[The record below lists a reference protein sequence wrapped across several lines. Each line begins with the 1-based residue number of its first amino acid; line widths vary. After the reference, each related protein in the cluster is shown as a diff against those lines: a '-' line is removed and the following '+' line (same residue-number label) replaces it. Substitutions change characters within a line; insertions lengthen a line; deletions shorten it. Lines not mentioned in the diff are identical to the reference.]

1 MCSGTHGVTISILKG
16 VYMSIAPFLGSFFI
30 ILREGF
36 EAMLIA
42 MLIFTYLEK
51 LNAQDKKRYVWQGI
65 GYGVLAS
72 ILIAIGFTFISSLTH
87 AHEEMFEGVTMLIAA
102 GVLAYVAFWC
112 HTAKQH
118 VEGSITKAITT
129 GTAIT
134 LSLAVFF
141 AILREGFE
149 IVLFYAGL
157 FASPIA
163 ETFSIWIGGIAGVIA
178 LSGLYV
184 IMKKGIAKINVS
196 TFFNISK
203 WFIGLLALY
212 FAYSGVH
219 ELMEVL

>member
-1 MCSGTHGVTISILKG
+1 
-16 VYMSIAPFLGSFFI
+16 MSIAPFMGSFFI

-72 ILIAIGFTFISSLTH
+72 IIIAIAFTFITSLTH
-87 AHEEMFEGVTMLIAA
+87 AHEELFEGVTMLIAA

-118 VEGSITKAITT
+118 VEGAIKTAITT

-163 ETFSIWIGGIAGVIA
+163 ETYSIWFGGVAGAVA
-178 LSGLYV
+178 LGIIYIL
-184 IMKKGIAKINVS
+184 MKKGIAQINVG
-196 TFFNISK
+196 TFFTISK
-203 WFIGLLALY
+203 WLLGALAVY
-212 FAYSGVH
+212 FAYNGVH
-219 ELMEVL
+219 ELLELMEGGH

>member
-1 MCSGTHGVTISILKG
+1 
-16 VYMSIAPFLGSFFI
+16 MSIAPFMGSFFI

-51 LNAQDKKRYVWQGI
+51 LNAQDKKKYVWQGI

-72 ILIAIGFTFISSLTH
+72 IIIAIGFTFISSLTH
-87 AHEEMFEGVTMLIAA
+87 AHEELFEGVTMLIAA
-102 GVLAYVAFWC
+102 GVLAYVSFWC

-118 VEGSITKAITT
+118 VEGAIKTAITT

-163 ETFSIWIGGIAGVIA
+163 ETYSIWFGGVAGAVALGVIYI
-178 LSGLYV
+178 L
-184 IMKKGIAKINVS
+184 MKKGIAQINVG
-196 TFFNISK
+196 TFFTISK
-203 WFIGLLALY
+203 WLLGALAVY
-212 FAYSGVH
+212 FAYNGVH
-219 ELMEVL
+219 ELLELMEGSH

>member
-1 MCSGTHGVTISILKG
+1 
-16 VYMSIAPFLGSFFI
+16 MSIAPFMGSFFI

-51 LNAQDKKRYVWQGI
+51 LNAQDKKKYVWQGI

-72 ILIAIGFTFISSLTH
+72 IVIAIAFTFISSLTH
-87 AHEEMFEGVTMLIAA
+87 AHEELFEGVTMLIAA

-118 VEGSITKAITT
+118 VEGAIKTAITT

-163 ETFSIWIGGIAGVIA
+163 ETYSIWFGGVAGAVA
-178 LSGLYV
+178 LGIIYIL
-184 IMKKGIAKINVS
+184 MKKGIAQINVG
-196 TFFNISK
+196 TFFTISK
-203 WFIGLLALY
+203 WLLGALAVY
-212 FAYSGVH
+212 FAYNGVH
-219 ELMEVL
+219 ELLELMEGGH

>member
-1 MCSGTHGVTISILKG
+1 
-16 VYMSIAPFLGSFFI
+16 MSIAPFIGSFFI

-72 ILIAIGFTFISSLTH
+72 IIIAIGFTFISSLTH
-87 AHEEMFEGVTMLIAA
+87 AHEELFEGVTMLIAA

-118 VEGSITKAITT
+118 VEGAIKTAITT

-163 ETFSIWIGGIAGVIA
+163 ETYSIWFGGIVGAVALGVIYI
-178 LSGLYV
+178 L
-184 IMKKGIAKINVS
+184 MKKGIAQINVG
-196 TFFNISK
+196 TFFTISK
-203 WFIGLLALY
+203 WLLGALAVY
-212 FAYSGVH
+212 FAYNGVH
-219 ELMEVL
+219 ELLELMEGSH

>member
-1 MCSGTHGVTISILKG
+1 
-16 VYMSIAPFLGSFFI
+16 MSIAPFMGSFFI

-51 LNAQDKKRYVWQGI
+51 LNAQDKKKYVWQGI

-72 ILIAIGFTFISSLTH
+72 IVIAIAFTFITSLTH
-87 AHEEMFEGVTMLIAA
+87 AHEELFEGVTMLIAA

-118 VEGSITKAITT
+118 VEGAIKTAITT

-163 ETFSIWIGGIAGVIA
+163 ETYRIWFGGVAGVVA
-178 LSGLYV
+178 LGIIYIL
-184 IMKKGIAKINVS
+184 MKKGIARINVG
-196 TFFNISK
+196 TFFTISK
-203 WFIGLLALY
+203 WLLGALAVY
-212 FAYSGVH
+212 FAYNGVH
-219 ELMEVL
+219 ELLELMEGSH

>member
-1 MCSGTHGVTISILKG
+1 
-16 VYMSIAPFLGSFFI
+16 
-30 ILREGF
+30 
-36 EAMLIA
+36 
-42 MLIFTYLEK
+42 
-51 LNAQDKKRYVWQGI
+51 
-65 GYGVLAS
+65 
-72 ILIAIGFTFISSLTH
+72 
-87 AHEEMFEGVTMLIAA
+87 MFEGVTMLIAA

-118 VEGSITKAITT
+118 VEGVITKAITT

-157 FASPIA
+157 FVSPIA
-163 ETFSIWIGGIAGVIA
+163 ETFSIWLGGIAGVIA

-184 IMKKGIAKINVS
+184 IMKKGITKINVG

>member
-1 MCSGTHGVTISILKG
+1 
-16 VYMSIAPFLGSFFI
+16 MSIAPFLGSFFI

-51 LNAQDKKRYVWQGI
+51 LNAQDKKKYVWQGI

-72 ILIAIGFTFISSLTH
+72 IVIAIGFTFITSLTH
-87 AHEEMFEGVTMLIAA
+87 AHEELFEGVTMLIAA

-118 VEGSITKAITT
+118 VEGAIKTAITT

-163 ETFSIWIGGIAGVIA
+163 ETYSIWFGGVVGAVALGVVYI
-178 LSGLYV
+178 L
-184 IMKKGIAKINVS
+184 MKKGIAQINVG
-196 TFFNISK
+196 TFFTISK
-203 WFIGLLALY
+203 WLLGALAVY
-212 FAYSGVH
+212 FAYNGVH
-219 ELMEVL
+219 ELLELMEGSH

>member
-1 MCSGTHGVTISILKG
+1 
-16 VYMSIAPFLGSFFI
+16 MSIAPFMGSFFI

-51 LNAQDKKRYVWQGI
+51 LNAQDKKKYVWQGI

-72 ILIAIGFTFISSLTH
+72 IVIAIAFTFITSLTH
-87 AHEEMFEGVTMLIAA
+87 AHEELFEGVTMLIAA

-118 VEGSITKAITT
+118 VEGAIKTAITT

-163 ETFSIWIGGIAGVIA
+163 ETYSIWFGGVAGVVA
-178 LSGLYV
+178 LGILY
-184 IMKKGIAKINVS
+184 ILMKKGIAKINIG
-196 TFFNISK
+196 TFFTISK
-203 WFIGLLALY
+203 WLLGALAVY
-212 FAYSGVH
+212 FAYNGAH
-219 ELMEVL
+219 ELLELMKGGH

>member
-1 MCSGTHGVTISILKG
+1 
-16 VYMSIAPFLGSFFI
+16 MSIAPFMGSFFI

-72 ILIAIGFTFISSLTH
+72 IIIAIGFTFISSLTH
-87 AHEEMFEGVTMLIAA
+87 AHEELFEGVTMLIAA

-118 VEGSITKAITT
+118 VEGAIKTAITT

-163 ETFSIWIGGIAGVIA
+163 ETYSIWFGGVVGAVALGVIYI
-178 LSGLYV
+178 L
-184 IMKKGIAKINVS
+184 MKKGIAQINVG
-196 TFFNISK
+196 TFFTISK
-203 WFIGLLALY
+203 WLLGALAVY
-212 FAYSGVH
+212 FAYNGVH
-219 ELMEVL
+219 ELLELMEGSY

>member
-1 MCSGTHGVTISILKG
+1 
-16 VYMSIAPFLGSFFI
+16 MSIAPFMGSFFI

-72 ILIAIGFTFISSLTH
+72 IVIAIAFTFITSLTH
-87 AHEEMFEGVTMLIAA
+87 AHEELFEGVTMLIAA

-118 VEGSITKAITT
+118 VEGAIKTAITT

-163 ETFSIWIGGIAGVIA
+163 ETYSIWFGGVAGVVA
-178 LSGLYV
+178 LGIIYIL
-184 IMKKGIAKINVS
+184 MKKGIARINVG
-196 TFFNISK
+196 TFFTISK
-203 WFIGLLALY
+203 WLLGALAVY
-212 FAYSGVH
+212 FAYNGVH
-219 ELMEVL
+219 ELLELMEGGH

>member
-1 MCSGTHGVTISILKG
+1 
-16 VYMSIAPFLGSFFI
+16 MSIAPFMGSFFI

-51 LNAQDKKRYVWQGI
+51 LNAQDKKKYVWQGI

-72 ILIAIGFTFISSLTH
+72 IVIAIGFTFITSLTH
-87 AHEEMFEGVTMLIAA
+87 AHEELFEGVTMLIAA

-118 VEGSITKAITT
+118 VEGAIKTAITT

-163 ETFSIWIGGIAGVIA
+163 ETYSIWFGGIAGAVALGVIYM
-178 LSGLYV
+178 L
-184 IMKKGIAKINVS
+184 MKKGIAQINVG
-196 TFFNISK
+196 TFFTISK
-203 WFIGLLALY
+203 WLLGALAVY
-212 FAYSGVH
+212 FAYNGVH
-219 ELMEVL
+219 ELLELMEGGH

>member
-1 MCSGTHGVTISILKG
+1 MNL
-16 VYMSIAPFLGSFFI
+16 APFMGSFFI

-51 LNAQDKKRYVWQGI
+51 LNAQDKKKYVWQGI

-72 ILIAIGFTFISSLTH
+72 IVIAIGFTFITSLTH
-87 AHEEMFEGVTMLIAA
+87 AHEELFEGVTMLIAA

-118 VEGSITKAITT
+118 VEGAIKTAITT

-163 ETFSIWIGGIAGVIA
+163 ETYSIWFGGVAGAVA
-178 LSGLYV
+178 LGVVYIL
-184 IMKKGIAKINVS
+184 MKKGIAQINVG
-196 TFFNISK
+196 TFFTISK
-203 WFIGLLALY
+203 WLLGALAVY
-212 FAYSGVH
+212 FAYNGVH
-219 ELMEVL
+219 ELLELMEGSH

>member
-1 MCSGTHGVTISILKG
+1 
-16 VYMSIAPFLGSFFI
+16 MSIAPFMGSFFI

-51 LNAQDKKRYVWQGI
+51 LNAQDKKKYVWQGI

-72 ILIAIGFTFISSLTH
+72 IVIAIGFTFITSLTH
-87 AHEEMFEGVTMLIAA
+87 AHEELFEGVTMLIAA

-118 VEGSITKAITT
+118 VEGTIKTAITT

-163 ETFSIWIGGIAGVIA
+163 ETYSIWFGGVAGAVA
-178 LSGLYV
+178 LGVVYIL
-184 IMKKGIAKINVS
+184 MKKGIAQINVG
-196 TFFNISK
+196 TFFTISK
-203 WFIGLLALY
+203 WLLGALAVY
-212 FAYSGVH
+212 FAYNGVH
-219 ELMEVL
+219 ELLELMEGSH

>member
-1 MCSGTHGVTISILKG
+1 
-16 VYMSIAPFLGSFFI
+16 MSIAPFMGSFFI

-72 ILIAIGFTFISSLTH
+72 IIIAIGFTFISSLTH
-87 AHEEMFEGVTMLIAA
+87 AHEELFEGVTMLIAA

-118 VEGSITKAITT
+118 VEGAIKTAITT

-163 ETFSIWIGGIAGVIA
+163 ETYSIWFGGIVGAVALGVIYI
-178 LSGLYV
+178 L
-184 IMKKGIAKINVS
+184 MKKGIAQINVG
-196 TFFNISK
+196 TFFTISK
-203 WFIGLLALY
+203 WLLGALAVY
-212 FAYSGVH
+212 FAYNGVH
-219 ELMEVL
+219 ELLELMEGSH

>member
-1 MCSGTHGVTISILKG
+1 
-16 VYMSIAPFLGSFFI
+16 MSIAPFMGSFFI

-72 ILIAIGFTFISSLTH
+72 IIIAIGFTFISSLTH
-87 AHEEMFEGVTMLIAA
+87 VHEELFEGVTMLIAA

-118 VEGSITKAITT
+118 VEGAIKTAITT

-163 ETFSIWIGGIAGVIA
+163 ETYSIWFGGVAGAIALGVIYI
-178 LSGLYV
+178 L
-184 IMKKGIAKINVS
+184 MKKGIAQINVG
-196 TFFNISK
+196 TFFTISK
-203 WFIGLLALY
+203 WLLGALAVY
-212 FAYSGVH
+212 FAYNGVH
-219 ELMEVL
+219 ELLELMEGSH

>member
-1 MCSGTHGVTISILKG
+1 
-16 VYMSIAPFLGSFFI
+16 MSIAPFMGSFFI

-51 LNAQDKKRYVWQGI
+51 LNAQDKKKYVWQGI

-72 ILIAIGFTFISSLTH
+72 IVIAIGFTFITSLTH
-87 AHEEMFEGVTMLIAA
+87 AHEELFEGVTMLIAA

-118 VEGSITKAITT
+118 VEGAIKTAITT

-163 ETFSIWIGGIAGVIA
+163 ETYSIWFGGIVGAVA
-178 LSGLYV
+178 LGIVYV
-184 IMKKGIAKINVS
+184 LMKKGIAQINVG
-196 TFFNISK
+196 TFFTISK
-203 WFIGLLALY
+203 WLLGALAVY
-212 FAYSGVH
+212 FAYNGVH
-219 ELMEVL
+219 ELLELMEGGH

>member
-1 MCSGTHGVTISILKG
+1 
-16 VYMSIAPFLGSFFI
+16 MSIAPFMGSFFI

-51 LNAQDKKRYVWQGI
+51 LNAQDKKKYVWQGI

-72 ILIAIGFTFISSLTH
+72 IVIAIAFTFITSLTH
-87 AHEEMFEGVTMLIAA
+87 AHEELFEGVTMLIAA

-118 VEGSITKAITT
+118 VEGAIKTAITT

-163 ETFSIWIGGIAGVIA
+163 ETYSIWFGGVAGVVA
-178 LSGLYV
+178 LGIIYIL
-184 IMKKGIAKINVS
+184 MKKGIARINVG
-196 TFFNISK
+196 TFFTISK
-203 WFIGLLALY
+203 WLLGALAVY
-212 FAYSGVH
+212 FAYNGVH
-219 ELMEVL
+219 ELLELMEGSH

>member
-1 MCSGTHGVTISILKG
+1 
-16 VYMSIAPFLGSFFI
+16 
-30 ILREGF
+30 
-36 EAMLIA
+36 MLIA

-51 LNAQDKKRYVWQGI
+51 LNAQDKKKYVWQGI

-72 ILIAIGFTFISSLTH
+72 IVIAIAFTFITSLTH
-87 AHEEMFEGVTMLIAA
+87 AHEELFEGVTMLIAA

-118 VEGSITKAITT
+118 VEGAIKTAITT

-163 ETFSIWIGGIAGVIA
+163 ETYSIWFGGVAGVVA
-178 LSGLYV
+178 LGIIYTL
-184 IMKKGIAKINVS
+184 MKKGIARINVG
-196 TFFNISK
+196 TFFTISK
-203 WFIGLLALY
+203 WLLGALAVY
-212 FAYSGVH
+212 FAYNGVH
-219 ELMEVL
+219 ELLELMEGSH

>member
-1 MCSGTHGVTISILKG
+1 
-16 VYMSIAPFLGSFFI
+16 MSIAPFMGSFFI

-51 LNAQDKKRYVWQGI
+51 LNAQDKKKYVWQGI

-72 ILIAIGFTFISSLTH
+72 IVIAIAFTFITSLTH
-87 AHEEMFEGVTMLIAA
+87 AHEELFEGVTMLIAA

-118 VEGSITKAITT
+118 VEGAIKTAITT

-163 ETFSIWIGGIAGVIA
+163 ETYSIWFGGVAGVVA
-178 LSGLYV
+178 LGILY
-184 IMKKGIAKINVS
+184 ILMKKGIARINVG
-196 TFFNISK
+196 TFFTISK
-203 WFIGLLALY
+203 WLLGALAVY
-212 FAYSGVH
+212 FAYNGVH
-219 ELMEVL
+219 ELLELMEGSH

>member
-1 MCSGTHGVTISILKG
+1 
-16 VYMSIAPFLGSFFI
+16 MSIAPFMGSFFI

-51 LNAQDKKRYVWQGI
+51 LNAQDKKQYVWQGI

-72 ILIAIGFTFISSLTH
+72 IVIAIAFTFITSLTH
-87 AHEEMFEGVTMLIAA
+87 AHEELFEGVTMLIAA

-118 VEGSITKAITT
+118 VEGAIKTAITT

-163 ETFSIWIGGIAGVIA
+163 ETYSIWFGGVAGVVA
-178 LSGLYV
+178 LGIIYIL
-184 IMKKGIAKINVS
+184 MKKGIARINVG
-196 TFFNISK
+196 TFFTISK
-203 WFIGLLALY
+203 WLLGALAVY
-212 FAYSGVH
+212 FAYNGVH
-219 ELMEVL
+219 ELLELMEGSH

>member
-1 MCSGTHGVTISILKG
+1 
-16 VYMSIAPFLGSFFI
+16 MSIAPFMGSFFI

-51 LNAQDKKRYVWQGI
+51 LNAQDKKKYVWQGI

-72 ILIAIGFTFISSLTH
+72 IVIAIGFTFITSLTH
-87 AHEEMFEGVTMLIAA
+87 AHEELFEGVTMLIAA

-118 VEGSITKAITT
+118 VEGAIKTAITT

-163 ETFSIWIGGIAGVIA
+163 ETYSIWFGGVAGAVA
-178 LSGLYV
+178 LGIVYV
-184 IMKKGIAKINVS
+184 LMKKGIAQINVG
-196 TFFNISK
+196 TFFTISK
-203 WFIGLLALY
+203 WLLGALAVY
-212 FAYSGVH
+212 FAYNGVH
-219 ELMEVL
+219 ELLELMEGGH

>member
-1 MCSGTHGVTISILKG
+1 
-16 VYMSIAPFLGSFFI
+16 MSIAPFMGSFFI

-51 LNAQDKKRYVWQGI
+51 LNAQDKKKYVWQGI

-72 ILIAIGFTFISSLTH
+72 IIIAIGFTFISSLTH
-87 AHEEMFEGVTMLIAA
+87 AHEELFEGVTMLIAA

-118 VEGSITKAITT
+118 VEGAIKTAITT

-163 ETFSIWIGGIAGVIA
+163 ETYSIWFGGVAGAVALGVIYI
-178 LSGLYV
+178 L
-184 IMKKGIAKINVS
+184 MKKGIAQINVG
-196 TFFNISK
+196 TFFTISK
-203 WFIGLLALY
+203 WLLGALAVY
-212 FAYSGVH
+212 FAYNGVH
-219 ELMEVL
+219 ELLELMEGSH